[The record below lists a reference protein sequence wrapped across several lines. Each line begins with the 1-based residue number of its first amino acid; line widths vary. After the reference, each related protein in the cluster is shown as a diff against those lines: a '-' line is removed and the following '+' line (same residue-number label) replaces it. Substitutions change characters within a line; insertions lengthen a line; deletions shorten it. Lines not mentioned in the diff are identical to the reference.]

1 MCRQKLG
8 QSSAEEV
15 CSDEDRNTPEPSQES
30 HSPAVVRYG
39 SMCDVLLVI
48 HFFCSRLS
56 AELQASRS
64 SRSSPSYH
72 RLRPIM
78 RSRERRAMMERWGAL
93 SGAGEVP
100 EELVDQVILHVVNIL
115 FHYYLIRQ

>member
-1 MCRQKLG
+1 M
-8 QSSAEEV
+8 
-15 CSDEDRNTPEPSQES
+15 
-30 HSPAVVRYG
+30 
-39 SMCDVLLVI
+39 VI
-48 HFFCSRLS
+48 INFAGHVIISCSRLS

-93 SGAGEVP
+93 SGTGEVP
-100 EELVDQVILHVVNIL
+100 EELVDQVTLCASTVTIFTTLP
-115 FHYYLIRQ
+115 Y